1 MRWWVGD
8 SLGAKMATGVVPGQR
23 CPLTPSPN
31 TRLKGKEQQ
40 AAPWKAA
47 MPPGGRWPTKE
58 ACEGDACHHRTLPP
72 RLAALHAL
80 SWHPLGTTTVP
91 VPITVPVPV
100 PTAVAAET
108 SPPFPPPPRP
118 AQNGREFP
126 THATTSTRAQ
136 IPDRCSP
143 KASAAQS
150 QVSLTGQPEQLF
162 PHLFSLSQDFPN
174 KDSSGPPSGLCCL

>member
-108 SPPFPPPPRP
+108 SPPFPPPP
-118 AQNGREFP
+118 
-126 THATTSTRAQ
+126 
-136 IPDRCSP
+136 
-143 KASAAQS
+143 
-150 QVSLTGQPEQLF
+150 
-162 PHLFSLSQDFPN
+162 
-174 KDSSGPPSGLCCL
+174 PPRSEWA